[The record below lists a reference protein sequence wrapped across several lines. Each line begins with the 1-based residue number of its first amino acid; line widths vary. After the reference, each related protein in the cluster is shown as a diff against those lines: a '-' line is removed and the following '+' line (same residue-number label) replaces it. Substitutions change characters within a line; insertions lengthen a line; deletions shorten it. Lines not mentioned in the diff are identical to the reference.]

1 MATELKSAFHLE
13 TAHVLFIDV
22 VGYSKLLVDEQ
33 REIVQALNQI
43 VRNTPQFRQSEANGD
58 LIRIPL
64 GDGMALVFFQTP
76 EEPALCAM
84 EIATALKKHPG
95 IRLRMGINSGP
106 VDRIMDVND
115 QVNVAGVGI
124 NIAQRV
130 MSLGDAGHI
139 LMTRRVAADLAE
151 DPHWH
156 DHLHDLGEV
165 ELKHDLKVGIVN
177 LYTEELGNS
186 QPPEEVERQRKE
198 QRGSGAMRSAPTLLR
213 TKTGQVV
220 IFVLLAAVAIGF
232 WKLRNSPHPV
242 AGPALPLDK
251 SIAVLPFENLSADPQ
266 NAFFADGVQ
275 DEILT
280 VLAKIAD
287 LKVISRTSV
296 MQYKTAAKRN
306 VREIAKELGVAHIL
320 EGTVQ
325 RTGNRVRLS
334 AQLIDSRTDTH
345 LWAEHYDRDLAD
357 VFAIQSEIAKT
368 IAGQLEVKI
377 SPGEKAEIERAPTKD
392 LAAYDFYVQA
402 QELWGDVSDPVHA
415 REKLPQAAR
424 LLDQA
429 VTHDPQFLL
438 AWCLLSKTHGALY
451 KQGYDHTPARLNLA
465 NVAVQTALR
474 LQPNAGEA
482 HLALASYYYY
492 GFGDFER
499 ALSELAIARRVLPNN
514 PEIFQY
520 TGFIDRREGRWEEA
534 TRNLEQA
541 LELDPRNLFL
551 LQQLALT
558 YPPQRRYREETQ
570 IWDRMLTIV
579 PGDPLTRISRALIAF
594 QSQADLKPYVTT
606 LTALIVEN
614 PSVAPDVD
622 SPFYAIC
629 ERNPVSAERS
639 LKNYPQEGEIS
650 DGVNI
655 PRSYWEGV
663 VARMEGNTAEARAA
677 FAVARDVVAK
687 AVDKQPD
694 FAGALSLLG
703 VIDAALGRKEEALSE
718 GRHAS
723 DLVPVSKDALGG
735 VALAINLAQIYAWT
749 GEKDLAIQQIA
760 AVERVPSRLSY
771 GLLKLHPYWD
781 SLRGDSR
788 FEKIVTSLAPKQ

>member
-13 TAHVLFIDV
+13 TAHVLFFDV
-22 VGYSKLLVDEQ
+22 VGYSKLPVSKQ
-33 REIVQALNQI
+33 REVVQALNQI
-43 VRNTPQFRQSEANGD
+43 VRTTPQFRQSEANGD
-58 LIRIPL
+58 LIRIPA

-106 VDRIMDVND
+106 VDRVKDVNN

-130 MSLGDAGHI
+130 MDLGDAGHI

-151 DPHWH
+151 DTHWQE
-156 DHLHDLGEV
+156 HLHDLGEV

-198 QRGSGAMRSAPTLLR
+198 QRGSGAMRYA
-213 TKTGQVV
+213 KTGQVV
-220 IFVLLAAVAIGF
+220 IFVLLAAVGIGL
-232 WKLRNSPHPV
+232 WKLRNSTHPV
-242 AGPALPLDK
+242 AGPGRPLDK

-280 VLAKIAD
+280 DLAKIAD

-415 REKLPQAAR
+415 REKLPQAAH
-424 LLDQA
+424 LLDEA
-429 VTHDPQFLL
+429 VARDPHFLD

-499 ALSELAIARRVLPNN
+499 ARSELAIARRVLPNN

-594 QSQADLKPYVTT
+594 QSSADLKPYVTT

-718 GRHAS
+718 GRHAC
-723 DLVPVSKDALGG
+723 DLVPLSKDALGG